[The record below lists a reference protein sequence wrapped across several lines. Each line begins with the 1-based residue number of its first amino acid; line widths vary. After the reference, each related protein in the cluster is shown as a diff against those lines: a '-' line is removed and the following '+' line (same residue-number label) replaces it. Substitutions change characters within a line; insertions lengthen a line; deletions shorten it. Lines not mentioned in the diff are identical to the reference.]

1 MLPRITT
8 IKPRPSASAAL
19 LRAFDVTIVEPGH
32 RETYTVLAHNGR
44 DANTQ
49 AAALFDGHAKPFRLQ
64 DLEVA

>member
-8 IKPRPSASAAL
+8 IKPRPSASGAL

-44 DANTQ
+44 EANSQ
-49 AAALFDGHAKPFRLQ
+49 AAALFDGHAKPFRLPE
-64 DLEVA
+64 LGAA